1 MFSVK
6 TYNALVK
13 FNGTLKY
20 HKLWLSSPLIG
31 MLDST
36 AYTISTIQFYFSSS
50 VPHFSAILNTNIL
63 QIKNIGE

>member
-13 FNGTLKY
+13 VNGTLKY

-31 MLDST
+31 MPVST
-36 AYTISTIQFYFSSS
+36 AYTSSTIQFYFSSP
-50 VPHFSAILNTNIL
+50 VPHFSAVLTTYIL
-63 QIKNIGE
+63 QI